1 MVKTTV
7 SSDKNPSKESNN
19 QAEKGDSTCDD
30 SPIGEDSKKPSVT
43 SEKLL
48 TPQRTPIES
57 LDLDVD
63 KFDFKDSILENIDQV
78 SEVKSLEKAVDTLDK
93 MGFDIFDSVSGL
105 RKTLYDQ

>member
-48 TPQRTPIES
+48 TPGSPMES
-57 LDLDVD
+57 LRRRHMTSNQSYHVTH
-63 KFDFKDSILENIDQV
+63 S
-78 SEVKSLEKAVDTLDK
+78 
-93 MGFDIFDSVSGL
+93 SGQ
-105 RKTLYDQ
+105 RGQAPSGGGPIRSPGTNQNVAIN